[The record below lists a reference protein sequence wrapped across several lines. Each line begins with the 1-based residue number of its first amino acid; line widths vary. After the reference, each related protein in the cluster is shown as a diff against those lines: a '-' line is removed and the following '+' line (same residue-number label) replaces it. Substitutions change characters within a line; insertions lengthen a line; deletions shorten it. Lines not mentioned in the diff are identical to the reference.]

1 METQP
6 TLSTVS
12 ENNSKQISEEKSQL
26 IEEINQI
33 PEEKSQNPEKKKKQR
48 IERPTFILANNK
60 KYKNLV
66 HCYLCKIE
74 DCQQLFKTN
83 QELVEHR
90 KIHKKTHICPI
101 DGCNKTFSEIVN
113 LRKHYKHHFPT
124 EKKYYCPYEGCGK
137 SFTASYNLTIHYR
150 IHIGK
155 KPYKCQ
161 KCGKCF
167 FDRANYKYHI
177 TSKHININTQ
187 KLICQHKNCH
197 HKSKTIKQKLMHH
210 DKLEEGCLLEK
221 NILLNLVMLY
231 QKSIFCLLKN
241 EADTK
246 EKENINISINNE
258 LINNVNNKKNNK
270 INFNEENKIINEIK
284 KFELDDELKKDLNDI
299 LLQSKVLFNRAINED
314 QYQDIVDDCK
324 D

>member
-1 METQP
+1 
-6 TLSTVS
+6 
-12 ENNSKQISEEKSQL
+12 
-26 IEEINQI
+26 
-33 PEEKSQNPEKKKKQR
+33 
-48 IERPTFILANNK
+48 
-60 KYKNLV
+60 
-66 HCYLCKIE
+66 
-74 DCQQLFKTN
+74 
-83 QELVEHR
+83 
-90 KIHKKTHICPI
+90 
-101 DGCNKTFSEIVN
+101 
-113 LRKHYKHHFPT
+113 
-124 EKKYYCPYEGCGK
+124 
-137 SFTASYNLTIHYR
+137 
-150 IHIGK
+150 
-155 KPYKCQ
+155 
-161 KCGKCF
+161 
-167 FDRANYKYHI
+167 
-177 TSKHININTQ
+177 
-187 KLICQHKNCH
+187 
-197 HKSKTIKQKLMHH
+197 MHH

-246 EKENINISINNE
+246 EKENINISTNNQ

>member
-6 TLSTVS
+6 TTNMSTTS
-12 ENNSKQISEEKSQL
+12 ENNSS
-26 IEEINQI
+26 QI
-33 PEEKSQNPEKKKKQR
+33 PEEKAKNTEKKKRAR
-48 IERPTFILANNK
+48 IEHPTFILANNK

-90 KIHKKTHICPI
+90 KIHTKIHTCPI
-101 DGCNKTFSEIVN
+101 DGCNKSFKEITN

-124 EKKYYCPYEGCGK
+124 EKRYFCPFEGCGK

-167 FDRANYKYHI
+167 FDRANYKYHT
-177 TSKHININTQ
+177 TSKHITINTK
-187 KLICQHKNCH
+187 KLICQHKNCY
-197 HKSKTIKQKLMHH
+197 HKSKSIKQKLMHH

-221 NILLNLVMLY
+221 NLLLNLVMLY
-231 QKSIFCLLKN
+231 QKSIVCLLKN
-241 EADTK
+241 ETDTK
-246 EKENINISINNE
+246 EKENINI
-258 LINNVNNKKNNK
+258 LINNNLNNNAKNKNNS
-270 INFNEENKIINEIK
+270 NEENKLINEIK
-284 KFELDDELKKDLNDI
+284 KFEYDEELKKDLNDI
-299 LLQSKVLFNRAINED
+299 LLQSKVVFNSAINED
-314 QYQDIVDDCK
+314 QYQDIVDNCK